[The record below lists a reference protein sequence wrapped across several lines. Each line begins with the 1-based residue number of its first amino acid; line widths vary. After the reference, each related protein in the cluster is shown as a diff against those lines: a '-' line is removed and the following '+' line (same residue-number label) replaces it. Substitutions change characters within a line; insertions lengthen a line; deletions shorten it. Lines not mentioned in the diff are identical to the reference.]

1 MKKLLLGYC
10 MLMCLLLAC
19 NSTKKTMDKAEY
31 EPSVKPPGTL
41 KFLAN
46 STIYAAEATF
56 REWQFTKLD
65 LPTSG
70 ITGMTAR
77 IEILIN
83 SVYERT
89 IRLTSDL
96 KKESYLNGVEFPK
109 AYVDITNVNPLG
121 GSDYMAEMKLTIKDI
136 TKTIKSKFTLLNDAP
151 PYKVKG
157 EVVLNRQDFGVA
169 MKMGKEVKDKV
180 VVQFETELKLSEE

>member
-1 MKKLLLGYC
+1 MSC
-10 MLMCLLLAC
+10 LLAC
-19 NSTKKTMDKAEY
+19 NSTKNTTTKADEN
-31 EPSVKPPGTL
+31 VLRIKPPGTL

-56 REWQFTKLD
+56 REWEFTKLN

-70 ITGMTAR
+70 IKGMTAT
-77 IEILIN
+77 IEIHIN

-96 KKESYLNGVEFPK
+96 KKEDYLNGVNFPK
-109 AYVDITNVNPLG
+109 AYVEIKNVSPLG
-121 GSDYMAEMKLTIKDI
+121 GNKYIANMDLKIKDI
-136 TKTIKSKFTLLNDAP
+136 TKSVKSEFVLLNDAP

-157 EVVLNRQDFGVA
+157 EVILNRQEFDIA
-169 MKMGKEVKDKV
+169 KKMGKEVKDKV
-180 VVQFETELKLSEE
+180 VVQFETELKMSEEE